1 MVARSQGQLTV
12 CQYSGSSSGSTAR
25 QAGRVGS
32 EGNGPYDYE
41 SAMGLTL
48 LDVQYKSEMGLM
60 NMNASKEQSKA
71 SLSFL
76 VAPPLLES
84 M

>member
-1 MVARSQGQLTV
+1 
-12 CQYSGSSSGSTAR
+12 
-25 QAGRVGS
+25 
-32 EGNGPYDYE
+32 
-41 SAMGLTL
+41 MGLTL